1 MESVTEKWA
10 EPSPSGSRGSGTS
23 TAVVCTQIREINQK
37 GTKLTNYCVFLPKL
51 CITNSVNW
59 VCKWMNHCGP
69 AARVR
74 DHLATNAPRFHVR
87 HQVHLTSV
95 SRPPQP
101 PCRDWS
107 DSPQR
112 DPVPAFHTPNAHQ
125 SPSMRHPH
133 RMTLPHFPL
142 TCGSFCTSPPPTA
155 AQPSLAT
162 SSPQGKPP
170 GTEGNPTEAQSERF
184 KNPEQTRREP
194 RTCSCSVSI

>member
-74 DHLATNAPRFHVR
+74 DHLDTNAPRFHVR

-95 SRPPQP
+95 SRPPPP

-112 DPVPAFHTPNAHQ
+112 DPAPAFHAPNAHQ

-133 RMTLPHFPL
+133 HMTLPHFPL
-142 TCGSFCTSPPPTA
+142 TCGSPGLLHEPTPHSSA
-155 AQPSLAT
+155 AEPGHEQPAG
-162 SSPQGKPP
+162 Q
-170 GTEGNPTEAQSERF
+170 AAWH
-184 KNPEQTRREP
+184 
-194 RTCSCSVSI
+194 